1 MAEYPG
7 ALDMF
12 VDYGRV
18 FVGANPGS
26 CIGGPSIVIHKTA
39 GFSTIEELGQYFA
52 TTPEETSSHFG
63 VGLDGR
69 IAQFVH
75 LGDGAAANCCVDAG
89 NYDSYWNSYLGNYKN
104 LNMCTF
110 SIEHIDPRTD
120 NGSAC
125 PAAQKDAS
133 FKLIVWL
140 MDRYKIPFS
149 RVKGHFSIAGKNR
162 ANCPGN
168 YPWSELQAFVEA
180 GVSRII
186 NIEDVSGYF
195 TENKT
200 NGMWTCRQNGY
211 IIGNAILREYRE
223 RGGRYL
229 CGLTALGL
237 PLSNEIGIAGIGA
250 YQKFERGILV
260 YDPGFKYDWPAGH
273 DRANAVYAAHLD
285 TGVGLNAYGV
295 SHVPDSIG
303 VRLNALA
310 GGLQSIRTDLGF
322 K

>member
-26 CIGGPSIVIHKTA
+26 CIGGPSIVVHKTA
-39 GFSTIEELGQYFA
+39 GMSTVEDLGHYFE
-52 TTPEETSSHFG
+52 TTPDETSSHFG

-69 IAQFVH
+69 VAQYVH
-75 LGDGAAANCCVDAG
+75 LGDGAAANCCIDPS
-89 NYDSYWNSYLGNYKN
+89 NYDSYWNSYLSHYKN

-110 SIEHIDPRTD
+110 SIEHLDPRTD
-120 NGSAC
+120 NGSDC
-125 PAAQKDAS
+125 PQAQKDAS
-133 FKLIVWL
+133 FKLVKWL
-140 MDRYKIPFS
+140 MDKYNIPFS
-149 RVKGHFSIAGKNR
+149 RVKGHFSIAGTNR

-168 YPWSELQAFVEA
+168 YPWDELKAYVE
-180 GVSRII
+180 GDTVRTITI
-186 NIEDVSGYF
+186 NDVSSFYD
-195 TENKT
+195 ENSA
-200 NGMWTCRQNGY
+200 GMWVCRKNGY
-211 IIGNAILREYRE
+211 IIGNAILREYTE
-223 RGGRYL
+223 YGGRDL
-229 CGLTALGL
+229 CGLTFLGI
-237 PLSNEIGIAGIGA
+237 PLSNEIGIAGIGT

-273 DRANAVYAAHLD
+273 DRRNPVYVAHLD
-285 TGVGLNAYGV
+285 TGVGINAYGV